1 VQSAIYAFENPSFKI
16 EAIEK
21 ETPGNI
27 PKITDKTALT
37 TLLFLRLQ
45 ERDLETI
52 HNLHNAITFGDHSE
66 AVWIGARFNFTRL
79 RIYPPAKKSKVRH
92 LMTACLASFS
102 RDRGLI
108 TAIPG
113 QA

>member
-1 VQSAIYAFENPSFKI
+1 MQSAIYAFENPSFQI
-16 EAIEK
+16 EVIEK

-66 AVWIGARFNFTRL
+66 AVWIGADLTSLGSAFTHRPK
-79 RIYPPAKKSKVRH
+79 RAKY
-92 LMTACLASFS
+92 
-102 RDRGLI
+102 GI
-108 TAIPG
+108 
-113 QA
+113 